1 LYSNYSSAESQKVAT
16 YVSLFFKTIITS
28 KQQMEQRYKH
38 FLNPLTSPKQ
48 DFNSKSGG
56 NIFYKV
62 GVYIKQRFLIKPR
75 IFLSIILSV
84 IGLAFWIVVS
94 KMSNKTE
101 ALDSFYY
108 YTIGLPIMFG
118 VSAIA
123 GFLEPKYPPRWGHF
137 SRYSSAAVLFITS
150 ENAL

>member
-1 LYSNYSSAESQKVAT
+1 
-16 YVSLFFKTIITS
+16 
-28 KQQMEQRYKH
+28 M
-38 FLNPLTSPKQ
+38 
-48 DFNSKSGG
+48 
-56 NIFYKV
+56 
-62 GVYIKQRFLIKPR
+62 YIKQRFLIKPR

-123 GFLEPKYPPRWGHF
+123 GFLKPKYPHF